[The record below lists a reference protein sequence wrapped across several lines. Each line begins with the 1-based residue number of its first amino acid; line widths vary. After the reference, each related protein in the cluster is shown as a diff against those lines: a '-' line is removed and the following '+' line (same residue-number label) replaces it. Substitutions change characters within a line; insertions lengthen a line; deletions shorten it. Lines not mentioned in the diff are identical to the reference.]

1 MKDTFYYIAGRFT
14 PSGMGFTYYEYDVSV
29 LEVKALDYKDA
40 EEEVKKFCYAH
51 YGAREEK
58 DMWYGIIA
66 YNWNYRQISKA
77 EFEKYKA
84 KTNDPK
90 CKNYTYIEIPSL
102 KVYEAPTMTVSFYK
116 NPDDYKVGETQEIK
130 EFFS

>member
-40 EEEVKKFCYAH
+40 EEEVKKFCCAH
-51 YGAREEK
+51 YGPQEEK
-58 DMWYGIIA
+58 DMWYGTIA

-77 EFEKYKA
+77 VFERYKV
-84 KTNDPK
+84 KMNDPK

-102 KVYEAPTMTVSFYK
+102 KVYEAPKMTVSYYK
-116 NPDDYKVGETQEIK
+116 NPDDYMVGETQEIK

>member
-1 MKDTFYYIAGRFT
+1 MKDIFYYITGRFT

-29 LEVKALDYKDA
+29 IEVKAIDYKEA

-58 DMWYGIIA
+58 DMWYGTIA

-77 EFEKYKA
+77 EFERYKA

-102 KVYEAPTMTVSFYK
+102 KVYEVPKMTVLHYK
-116 NPDDYKVGETQEIK
+116 DPDDYMVGETKEIK